1 VVAAHRRGRPDH
13 LLRIKETAAMPS
25 TAPSPFLDRL
35 LPVLALAGLL
45 GLTSGLAA
53 ATVTLAQEGAPAAET
68 LEQGRTIY
76 GEQCE
81 SCHGPEGKGNGPAS
95 RFLDPPARD
104 FTSGEW
110 RHATDGTL
118 ENVARVVREG
128 VDDTGMTPFADLLD
142 EQQTNAVA
150 AYVVH
155 VLAKKEDG
163 GR

>member
-1 VVAAHRRGRPDH
+1 MR
-13 LLRIKETAAMPS
+13 S
-25 TAPSPFLDRL
+25 TAPSSLLGRL

-45 GLTSGLAA
+45 ALTSGLAV
-53 ATVTLAQEGAPAAET
+53 ATVTLAQEGAPSAET

-81 SCHGPEGKGNGPAS
+81 SCHGPEGKGDGPAS

-110 RHATDGTL
+110 RHAPDGTV

-128 VDDTGMTPFADLLD
+128 IDDTGMTPFADLLD
-142 EQQTNAVA
+142 EEQTNAVA

-155 VLAKKEDG
+155 VLAKKGEG

>member
-1 VVAAHRRGRPDH
+1 
-13 LLRIKETAAMPS
+13 MPS